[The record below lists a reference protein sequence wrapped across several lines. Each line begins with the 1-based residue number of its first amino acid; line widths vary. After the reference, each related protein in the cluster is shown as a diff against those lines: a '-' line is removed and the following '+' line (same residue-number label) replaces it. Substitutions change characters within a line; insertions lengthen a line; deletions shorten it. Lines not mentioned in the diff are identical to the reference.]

1 MSNNLQRITTFF
13 LILLAALLIA
23 QAAFSLQWPIA
34 HDSAPLLYEAFLMQ
48 SGVVPYKDFFD
59 FQMPGSYIA
68 YYLLGIL
75 SSFNAYRIRILDIVI
90 LTALVTITH
99 LAMRRFGNLPSLAAP
114 ILFALKYLEGGP
126 ALSLQREYLILIFI
140 SLSIWIGV
148 TDSLTLRKRL
158 MLGLLYGLA
167 ATLKPHAALG
177 LLPFLLFDIADLRE
191 RRELSLSSAARQIFL
206 PITIGFAI
214 PVSLITL
221 YLTITHSLFPLIDII
236 LNYVPLYTQI
246 NGEMVIMPSS
256 ERLTYLFNQVWR
268 LGGSALWL
276 LPAAFGIYLNRNRQA
291 YLLASLALIYA
302 LYPAMTG
309 QFFPYHYIPFI
320 YAIILVASLSL
331 STHQREASLRDFPL
345 SNPPSFL
352 PSTLLRASSPLSS
365 FILIITILLT
375 IRPSQTFNR
384 QLQGREIATSSDRA
398 AQISSFLEKN
408 LEPGDQV
415 QPLDWTGG
423 SLLAMLENRAP
434 IATPYIFDFYFYH
447 HVSNPYIQSLRA
459 DFMSQM
465 QDSEPRFIIEVTAV
479 DKPWVSGEDTSRDFT
494 ELRAFLTDHYSVT
507 MERKDYIIYELDDGQ

>member
-48 SGVVPYKDFFD
+48 SGRIPYKDFFD

-99 LAMRRFGNLPSLAAP
+99 LAMRRLGKLPSFAAP

-148 TDSLTLRKRL
+148 TDTLNFRKRL
-158 MLGLLYGLA
+158 MLGLFYGLA

-177 LLPFLLFDIADLRE
+177 LLPFLFFDIADLRE

-221 YLTITHSLFPLIDII
+221 YLAITHSLFPLLDII

-291 YLLASLALIYA
+291 YLLASLTIIYA
-302 LYPAMTG
+302 LYPALTG
-309 QFFPYHYIPFI
+309 QFFPYHYIPFL
-320 YAIILVASLSL
+320 YTIILVASLSL
-331 STHQREASLRDFPL
+331 STHHFPL

-352 PSTLLRASSPLSS
+352 FPLSS
-365 FILIITILLT
+365 FILITTIL
-375 IRPSQTFNR
+375 INVKPSQTFIR
-384 QLQGREIATSSDRA
+384 QLQGKDIAIAADRA
-398 AQISSFLEKN
+398 TQISTFLEKN

-423 SLLAMLENRAP
+423 SLLAILENRAP
-434 IATPYIFDFYFYH
+434 IATSYVFDFYFYH

-459 DFMSQM
+459 DFMTQLQESK
-465 QDSEPRFIIEVTAV
+465 PRFIIEVTAI
-479 DKPWVSGEDTSRDFT
+479 DKPWVSGEDTSRDFP
-494 ELRAFLTDHYSVT
+494 ELRAFLAENYSVT